1 MSTFVENPVT
11 GGMGD
16 GNHPPLG
23 FYLGEPDIV
32 TDSYK
37 YYGSINKK
45 HRRGNGITLY
55 TDGSILECKWKSNVQ
70 IEIGTPIFL
79 LNSVPETDC
88 ADVHY
93 FLRSM
98 ELRSQCFEYVG
109 HHLKQAV
116 GYLVAPTHTL
126 YPAYVSGSVPTV
138 IHMND
143 SRLAISDG
151 YLFIYGR
158 LYRRSKDTK
167 YFISRSGF
175 FGNLTNENTAIGIQ
189 IDDDFVKFGIFKF
202 DPPKN
207 EFIQGCVYNKD
218 TAEETVV
225 GDELPEGYG
234 LGLVLEKTYNNYK
247 QTQKSNPKV
256 NFKNFVV
263 YQKMPPL
270 KSFESLKPK
279 MIPLPEDDNW
289 SDEEDTIIARAYAK
303 KHSPTK

>member
-1 MSTFVENPVT
+1 
-11 GGMGD
+11 MGD
-16 GNHPPLG
+16 GNQPPLG
-23 FYLGEPDIV
+23 FDLGEPDIV

-55 TDGSILECKWKSNVQ
+55 ADGSILDCKWKSNDQ

-93 FLRSM
+93 FLISM
-98 ELRSQCFEYVG
+98 ELKSQCFEYVG
-109 HHLKQAV
+109 TTQLKKAV

-126 YPAYVSGSVPTV
+126 YPAYVSGPNPNPTV
-138 IHMND
+138 IDMDD

-158 LYRRSKDTK
+158 LYRRSKNNE
-167 YFISRSGF
+167 YFISRSCF

-189 IDDDFVKFGIFKF
+189 IDDVFLKYGFFKF
-202 DPPKN
+202 DPPKT
-207 EFIQGCVYNKD
+207 EFIQGRVYNKD
-218 TAEETVV
+218 TAEETFV
-225 GDELPEGYG
+225 GSS
-234 LGLVLEKTYNNYK
+234 VLEDKSVFWASYQNYK
-247 QTQKSNPKV
+247 QIQKSNPKK
-256 NFKNFVV
+256 NFKKFVV

-270 KSFESLKPK
+270 KTFQSLKPK
-279 MIPLPEDDNW
+279 FIPLPDDENW
-289 SDEEDTIIARAYAK
+289 SDEEDTIIARAFAK